1 MIRALL
7 LALFAQVTVNA
18 HAACPPQPVQPTAEQ
33 SARWAAA
40 APDRG
45 LLWRISRGGH
55 SSYLYGSLHVGRA
68 DWAYPGPALRQAWAD
83 TEVLAVELD
92 PADVGPALAALPQ
105 AEPLPPA
112 QARRIEAQARAACL
126 PPGAL
131 AALPAMLQLSTV
143 SYTHLEAQARQACLP
158 PGALAALPAMLQL
171 STLTLLEA
179 RRDGFDASFGQDL
192 MLLAWAKEEHRP
204 VQSLESVD
212 EQLAALEPEAAGL
225 PALVDGTLRQ
235 LQRGQMRAPL
245 RRLAASWSRGDL
257 KVLADYPRWCAC
269 ADSPA
274 ERAWLRSVND
284 ERNTQLAARIDALH
298 GAGQR
303 LLVAVGALHMSGPEA
318 LPRLLAARGFEVQAL
333 LPAK

>member
-1 MIRALL
+1 MIRAFL
-7 LALFAQVTVNA
+7 LALFTVSAQ
-18 HAACPPQPVQPTAEQ
+18 AACPPQPVQPTAEQ
-33 SARWAAA
+33 AARWAAA

-92 PADVGPALAALPQ
+92 PADVGAALAALPQ
-105 AEPLPPA
+105 AEPLSPA
-112 QARRIEAQARAACL
+112 QSRRIEAQARAACL
-126 PPGAL
+126 PAGAL
-131 AALPAMLQLSTV
+131 T
-143 SYTHLEAQARQACLP
+143 
-158 PGALAALPAMLQL
+158 ALPAMLQL
-171 STLTLLEA
+171 STLTLIEA
-179 RRDGFDASFGQDL
+179 RRDGFDAAFGQDL
-192 MLLAWAKEEHRP
+192 MLLAWAKDEHRP

-212 EQLAALEPEAAGL
+212 EQLAALEPEAAEL

-235 LQRGQMRAPL
+235 LQRGEMRAPL
-245 RRLAASWSRGDL
+245 RKLAASWSRGDL

-274 ERAWLRSVND
+274 ERAWLRRVND

-318 LPRLLAARGFEVQAL
+318 LPRLLAARGFEVQSL